1 MSKVLKRFLW
11 VLGAERRGTRRCLE
25 YEHLIPQ
32 IPYLLPEVPEVMR
45 IFMAW
50 ADLYISLREVAP
62 TFQSL
67 GAMKREWA
75 LFILEEVCLNS

>member
-1 MSKVLKRFLW
+1 
-11 VLGAERRGTRRCLE
+11 
-25 YEHLIPQ
+25 
-32 IPYLLPEVPEVMR
+32 MR

-75 LFILEEVCLNS
+75 LFILEEVCLNL

>member
-1 MSKVLKRFLW
+1 M
-11 VLGAERRGTRRCLE
+11 
-25 YEHLIPQ
+25 IPQ
-32 IPYLLPEVPEVMR
+32 IPYLLPEVPEVMQ

-67 GAMKREWA
+67 GAMKQEGA
-75 LFILEEVCLNS
+75 LVILEERCLNL